1 MIRRPIRRVRHIE
14 TPRAIQHTA
23 ERPYGRQARLRSQR
37 SGDGAVPA
45 EDGAV
50 GEISVVGDGGEE
62 ACGCVAGAE
71 EVGSV
76 GRGDDGVELPGEE
89 GEVGA
94 GGEVDGGAGGGVVG
108 LEGRVLGGG

>member
-1 MIRRPIRRVRHIE
+1 MIRGSIRRVCHIKA
-14 TPRAIQHTA
+14 PRAVQHTA
-23 ERPYGRQARLRSQR
+23 ERPHGRQARPRAQ
-37 SGDGAVPA
+37 SGSDGAVPA